1 MCMLII
7 SKSISNFSMFCS
19 ILSPLWFS
27 SAWLVSRTLQENMV
41 FIIIATQ
48 KADQRVGQT
57 ENLREICSN
66 YHPGNTFR
74 FFFRVTPQKNT
85 DFRYQS
91 TSGGNW
97 WCPVHRSV
105 QRGAVGL
112 KAVYFCRG
120 TAPVKRPWYEHPKR
134 WGYQCTMVISMAYI
148 YIIIYLDIDIDDRNM
163 LIVWN
168 HQRINHQ

>member
-1 MCMLII
+1 MIFIGLACKQNSPGEHGFYHHSNPKSR
-7 SKSISNFSMFCS
+7 SKSWTNWKFTGNMFE
-19 ILSPLWFS
+19 LSSWKY
-27 SAWLVSRTLQENMV
+27 VS
-41 FIIIATQ
+41 F
-48 KADQRVGQT
+48 
-57 ENLREICSN
+57 
-66 YHPGNTFR
+66 
-74 FFFRVTPQKNT
+74 FFFRVTPKKNT